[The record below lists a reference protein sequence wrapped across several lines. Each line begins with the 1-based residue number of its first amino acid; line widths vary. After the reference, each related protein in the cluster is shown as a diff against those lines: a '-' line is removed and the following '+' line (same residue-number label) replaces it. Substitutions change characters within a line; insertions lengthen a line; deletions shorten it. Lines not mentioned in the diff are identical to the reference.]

1 MRRPSSPTARASR
14 CSRTTTTTASRRRRR
29 PRRRTRR
36 QRTPAG
42 TCVRHGRPEGGNG
55 AARRR
60 DGGGDRRQEAP
71 FRVKEH
77 ARTRRGVQHALCC
90 LPPRAPAAPNR
101 RGSRH
106 AHGQRWA
113 CWVHVSVRRR
123 GASAPALPARV
134 GGSRTSPFFWAH
146 LSLGRAAR
154 RVGTQPCTPRR
165 TRAPGLNLWP
175 RARAGRA
182 EGRGSRG
189 VRDRPPE
196 GLLWPRQRRFGFSWA
211 ERAVECAMG
220 RARPRSPA
228 AVNGATDTNADAP
241 FVVNECENM
250 LLAWLG
256 PCGCCTA
263 RTAHWCATP
272 GEYGLRLGA
281 RFRPGDV
288 LQGTILARACA

>member
-1 MRRPSSPTARASR
+1 MRR
-14 CSRTTTTTASRRRRR
+14 
-29 PRRRTRR
+29 
-36 QRTPAG
+36 
-42 TCVRHGRPEGGNG
+42 GRPEGGNG
-55 AARRR
+55 PARRR

-77 ARTRRGVQHALCC
+77 ARTRRGVQSALCC

-241 FVVNECENM
+241 PCCERM
-250 LLAWLG
+250 RKHAAG
-256 PCGCCTA
+256 
-263 RTAHWCATP
+263 
-272 GEYGLRLGA
+272 
-281 RFRPGDV
+281 
-288 LQGTILARACA
+288 LARPVRLLHCTYSPLVRDPRRIRATAGSPISARRRTTRYDTRARVCVRRVPRSPRWRVAGRERGAGGVTRGR